1 MNTSHFLSGEAIM
14 EFQNPTREQFKALFQ
29 LEDEGPFLM
38 LNLLKFRSI
47 AKYEDGKD
55 NSTGQNISG
64 REAFT
69 LYSQAAE
76 AVLKLHGGSQKWIGK
91 TLATLIGPTEDNW
104 DLAFLA
110 YYPSLK
116 SFTDMVKSDAYQKAT
131 KHRSAAVADSRLVVC
146 KELSTGP
153 SFAPL
158 DWK

>member
-1 MNTSHFLSGEAIM
+1 M
-14 EFQNPTREQFKALFQ
+14 EYQNPSREQFKALFQ

-38 LNLLKFRSI
+38 LNLLKFRSVAQYDGEQGI
-47 AKYEDGKD
+47 ASD
-55 NSTGQNISG
+55 QNISG
-64 REAFT
+64 IEAFK

-76 AVLKLHGGSQKWIGK
+76 AVLKLHGGSQRWIGK
-91 TLATLIGPTEDNW
+91 TLATLIGPTDDKW

-116 SFTDMVKSDAYQKAT
+116 AFTDMVKSDAYQKAT

-146 KELSTGP
+146 KDLSSGP

-158 DWK
+158 EWK